1 MPMEKGTYGSK
12 KGRPKKSKRC
22 GRGKLPDGKGGCRK
36 MTLSEL
42 RYLKDK
48 AVLGSIGP
56 SMAGMKV
63 GGPKAA
69 AVAGVISGYVRGK
82 QAKKKMSNYYR
93 KKK

>member
-1 MPMEKGTYGSK
+1 MK
-12 KGRPKKSKRC
+12 KGKKSKRC

-36 MTLSEL
+36 MKLSEL

-63 GGPKAA
+63 GGPKAGV
-69 AVAGVISGYVRGK
+69 VAGVISGYVKGK

>member
-1 MPMEKGTYGSK
+1 MPAGKGTYGSK